1 MGKARTGAA
10 HDTAPLQHSSDMSKF
25 LLPESGD
32 HLYGNTTMIKRLV
45 AEEGVLHWKKY
56 VVAALL
62 MAVVAG
68 CTAAVPY
75 LFGKIVDQLQV
86 QRSMDGVI
94 IGASIMFV
102 VFVGK
107 GIASYGQSTILA
119 KIANRVILSHQ
130 RKIFLKLLNENLGFF
145 ADRHTAE
152 FITRVNTGAAATAKI
167 LNLLVTTAS
176 RDVLSLIGLTTV
188 MVIQDP
194 VMSIV
199 GMLIGPPAAIGLL
212 YLMKRV
218 KRQARAQFKG
228 GAAAL
233 ETLQETLQGIRV
245 VKAFTLENV
254 MRSRFDRQVKAVE
267 QSSNKIAKLSN
278 RSTPLMETLGGLA
291 LTAATIY
298 GGYRTIV
305 HGAPPG
311 EFVAFTAAFLLAY
324 EPARRLARFNLDLN
338 SGMVGVRLLF
348 EILDSP
354 ATEPNDDHKPALRAA
369 IERVEFDD
377 VTFAYR
383 ADAPILHGM
392 SFIAEPGT
400 MTALVGPSGGGKST
414 VFNLLLRLY
423 DVGSGRINIGGQD
436 IAAVSRSSLR
446 RHIAYVGQDTFLF
459 RGSVRENIVYGR
471 PDATEDE
478 IIAAAKSA
486 YAHDFIMSLPQ
497 GYDTEVGE
505 HGAQVSG
512 GQRQRIA
519 IARAL
524 IKDAPIVLLDEATA
538 ALDSEAELLVRD
550 AIAHLCQGKTT
561 LVIAHRLHTISHAD
575 RIHVIE
581 GGRVAESGRHDELLR
596 KGGRYAQFYRLQL
609 QEQEAR
615 EPMAANL

>member
-1 MGKARTGAA
+1 MNGRDARGET
-10 HDTAPLQHSSDMSKF
+10 PSPSSRDMSSSTKF

-45 AEEGVLHWKKY
+45 TEEGVLYWKKY

-62 MAVVAG
+62 MGIVAG
-68 CTAAVPY
+68 CTALVPY

-86 QRSMDGVI
+86 HKSMDGVI
-94 IGASIMFV
+94 IAAGIMFA
-102 VFVGK
+102 VFVAK
-107 GIASYGQSTILA
+107 GFASYGQSVILA

-152 FITRVNTGAAATAKI
+152 FITRVNTGAAATAKV

-176 RDVLSLIGLTTV
+176 RDLLSLIGLTAV

-194 VMSIV
+194 VMSIA
-199 GMLIGPPAAIGLL
+199 GLLIGPPAWFGLT

-245 VKAFTLENV
+245 VKAFTLEKV
-254 MRSRFDRQVKAVE
+254 MRARFDGQVKVIE
-267 QSSNKIAKLSN
+267 QTSNKIAKLSN
-278 RSTPLMETLGGLA
+278 RSAPLMETLGGLA
-291 LTAATIY
+291 LTAATVY

-305 HGAPPG
+305 YGAAPG

-324 EPARRLARFNLDLN
+324 EPARRLVRFNLDLN
-338 SGMVGVRLLF
+338 ASMVGVRLLF

-369 IERVEFDD
+369 IERIEFDD
-377 VTFAYR
+377 VNFSYR
-383 ADAPILHGM
+383 ADTPTLRGM
-392 SFIAEPGT
+392 SFVAEPGT

-414 VFNLLLRLY
+414 VFNLLLRFY
-423 DVGSGRINIGGQD
+423 DVESGRITIGGQD
-436 IAAVSRSSLR
+436 ITGVSRASLR

-459 RGSVRENIVYGR
+459 RGTVRENIAYGR

-478 IIAAAKSA
+478 VIAAAKSA
-486 YAHDFIMSLPQ
+486 YAHDFITSFPQ

-505 HGAQVSG
+505 HGTQLSG

-524 IKDAPIVLLDEATA
+524 VKNAPVVMLDEATA
-538 ALDSEAELLVRD
+538 ALDSESELLVRD

-561 LVIAHRLHTISHAD
+561 LVIAHRLHTIAHAD

-581 GGRVAESGRHDELLR
+581 DGRVTESGRHEELLR

-609 QEQEAR
+609 QEQEAH
-615 EPMAANL
+615 EPLAANL

>member
-1 MGKARTGAA
+1 
-10 HDTAPLQHSSDMSKF
+10 MSKY

-45 AEEGVLHWKKY
+45 SEEGVLHWKKY
-56 VVAALL
+56 IVAAVL
-62 MAVVAG
+62 MAMTAG
-68 CTAAVPY
+68 CTALVPY

-86 QRSMDGVI
+86 HKSMNGVM
-94 IGASIMFV
+94 IGAGIMFV

-152 FITRVNTGAAATAKI
+152 FVTRVNAGAGATARI

-188 MVIQDP
+188 MIFQDP
-194 VMSIV
+194 VMSIS
-199 GMLIGPPAAIGLL
+199 GLLIAPPAWFGLS
-212 YLMKRV
+212 YLMTKVR
-218 KRQARAQFKG
+218 RQAKQQFKG

-245 VKAFTLENV
+245 VKAFTLESV
-254 MRSRFDRQVKAVE
+254 MRTRFDGQVKAIE

-291 LTAATIY
+291 LTAATVY

-324 EPARRLARFNLDLN
+324 EPARRVARFNLDLN
-338 SGMVGVRLLF
+338 SSMVGVRLLF

-369 IERVEFDD
+369 IERIEFDD
-377 VTFAYR
+377 VNFSYR
-383 ADAPILHGM
+383 ADAPTLRSM
-392 SFIAEPGT
+392 SFVAEPGT

-414 VFNLLLRLY
+414 VFNLLLRFY
-423 DVGSGRINIGGQD
+423 DVQGGRIAIGGQD
-436 IAAVSRSSLR
+436 ITAVSRASLR

-459 RGSVRENIVYGR
+459 RGTVRDNIAYGR
-471 PDATEDE
+471 PDATEDDV
-478 IIAAAKSA
+478 IAAARGA
-486 YAHDFIMSLPQ
+486 YAHDFIMSFPQ

-505 HGAQVSG
+505 HGTQLSG

-524 IKDAPIVLLDEATA
+524 IKNAPVVLLDEATA
-538 ALDSEAELLVRD
+538 ALDSESELLVRD
-550 AIAHLCQGKTT
+550 AIAHLCKGKTT
-561 LVIAHRLHTISHAD
+561 LVIAHRLHTIAHAD

-581 GGRVAESGRHDELLR
+581 GGRVVESGRHDELLR
-596 KGGRYAQFYRLQL
+596 KSGRYAQFYRLQL
-609 QEQEAR
+609 QEQEAH